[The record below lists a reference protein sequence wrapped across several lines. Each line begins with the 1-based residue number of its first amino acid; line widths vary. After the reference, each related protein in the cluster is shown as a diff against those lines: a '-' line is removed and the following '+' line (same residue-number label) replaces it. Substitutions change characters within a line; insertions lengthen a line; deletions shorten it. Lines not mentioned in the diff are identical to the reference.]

1 MKTQHFLFTLTG
13 MAFMLFT
20 ACESDSFVDRATPDI
35 TKTVDARAA
44 AFSMLS
50 TVDLT
55 LEFPEATA
63 ESGLPGRVDITPT
76 PVSREQTYIRVRG
89 TGEGSSNMFGDGFV
103 RVRLRYFPSTQRLV
117 GNIDMSFE
125 DTGSTMRIRV
135 DGSGPPF
142 KLEEYD
148 AYALA
153 LATTVME
160 ATGDLQGATLDATTY
175 LFDVL
180 PLINLN
186 DKNFTANIL
195 TEGSLDH

>member
-1 MKTQHFLFTLTG
+1 MKTQHFLFALTG
-13 MAFMLFT
+13 MALMLFT
-20 ACESDSFVDRATPDI
+20 ACESDSFVDRATPEV
-35 TKTVDARAA
+35 TKTLDARAA

-63 ESGLPGRVDITPT
+63 DNGLPGRFDVSPT
-76 PVSREQTYIRVRG
+76 PVSREESYVTVRG

-117 GNIDMSFE
+117 GDIDMAFE
-125 DTGSTMRIRV
+125 ENGSTMQILV

-153 LATTVME
+153 LSTTLVD
-160 ATGDLQGATLDATTY
+160 ATGELEGTTLDATTY
-175 LFDVL
+175 VFDVL
-180 PLINLN
+180 PLIYLN
-186 DKNFTANIL
+186 DKNFTANFL